1 MVENQLVNYRGGGKP
16 PTSFFLCKMHKNSAA
31 RTRSQRAEFPL
42 YHTVH
47 KMSIGKLHKFLSNLF
62 PEFVQFDEN
71 FFQKNY

>member
-16 PTSFFLCKMHKNSAA
+16 PTSFLFVQFVQTATA

-42 YHTVH
+42 YHTAH
-47 KMSIGKLHKFLSNLF
+47 KKSIGKLHNLLSDLF

-71 FFQKNY
+71 FFQKKY